1 MQDLF
6 KLGEGSSFNGYQ
18 LFDINGNFVMHSEVE
33 TPILDKVV
41 ELLLKDGKVKVQH
54 GPGLLWDLDLERGV
68 IDPKGGYHHDKLP
81 PNYVITLDDE
91 TLKKLT

>member
-1 MQDLF
+1 MENIF
-6 KLGEGSSFNGYQ
+6 KLGAGSFFNGYQ
-18 LFDINGNFVMHSEVE
+18 LFDINNNFVMSSDIE
-33 TPILDKVV
+33 TPILDKAV